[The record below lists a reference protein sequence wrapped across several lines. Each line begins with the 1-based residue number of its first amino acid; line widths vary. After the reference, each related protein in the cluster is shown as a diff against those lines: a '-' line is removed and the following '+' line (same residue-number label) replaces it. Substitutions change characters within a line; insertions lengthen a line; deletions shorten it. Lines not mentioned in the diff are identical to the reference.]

1 MLTGWRGLDQNWN
14 YIERN
19 EVIYSH
25 LPAGEYTFYIK
36 ACNSDGIWGMRRGID
51 VVVHPPV
58 WLTGWAKVIYV
69 LLALMLV
76 GGVLYYFYKRKS
88 DKYQRR
94 IEEIEKRILNVIIG

>member
-1 MLTGWRGLDQNWN
+1 MEGLDQNWN

-36 ACNSDGIWGMRRGID
+36 ACNSDGIWGDATGID

-58 WLTGWAKVIYV
+58 WLTGWAKVNLCASGTDAGGRRAV
-69 LLALMLV
+69 LFLQA
-76 GGVLYYFYKRKS
+76 
-88 DKYQRR
+88 
-94 IEEIEKRILNVIIG
+94 EIG